1 MWGYALGW
9 LVHTFPIH
17 PRSLNRRTS
26 GVSILGVWRSLE
38 ARFLG
43 MEEAPSSN
51 LGTSTITAFLQFD
64 LDPERIM
71 TLPTKTYW
79 RAAFL
84 AALRRR
90 SFFFLHFHRWFPAF
104 FQARDPRF
112 MGLGDLLSVYDAF
125 GRVHVFKRSST
136 LETLAGTSV
145 PLALGATPV
154 WTTIVCEGDSG

>member
-1 MWGYALGW
+1 
-9 LVHTFPIH
+9 
-17 PRSLNRRTS
+17 
-26 GVSILGVWRSLE
+26 
-38 ARFLG
+38 

-51 LGTSTITAFLQFD
+51 LGTSTIIAFLQFD
-64 LDPERIM
+64 LDPERVM
-71 TLPTKTYW
+71 TLPKEAYW

-90 SFFFLHFHRWFPAF
+90 SFFFLHFHRWLPAF

-145 PLALGATPV
+145 SLALGATPV

>member
-1 MWGYALGW
+1 MRL
-9 LVHTFPIH
+9 
-17 PRSLNRRTS
+17 
-26 GVSILGVWRSLE
+26 LGVWRSLE

-51 LGTSTITAFLQFD
+51 LGTSTIIAFLHVD
-64 LDPERIM
+64 LDPERMM
-71 TLPTKTYW
+71 TLPKETYW

-90 SFFFLHFHRWFPAF
+90 SFFFLHFHRWLPAF
-104 FQARDPRF
+104 FQAREPRF
-112 MGLGDLLSVYDAF
+112 MGLRDLLSVYDAF
-125 GRVHVFKRSST
+125 GWVQVFRRSST

-145 PLALGATPV
+145 SVALGATPV

>member
-1 MWGYALGW
+1 MRL
-9 LVHTFPIH
+9 
-17 PRSLNRRTS
+17 
-26 GVSILGVWRSLE
+26 LGVWRSLE

-51 LGTSTITAFLQFD
+51 LGTSTINALRRCD
-64 LDPERIM
+64 LDPDIM
-71 TLPTKTYW
+71 KTLYEEAYC

-90 SFFFLHFHRWFPAF
+90 SFFFLHFHRWLPAF
-104 FQARDPRF
+104 FQAREPRF
-112 MGLGDLLSVYDAF
+112 MGLRDLLSVYDAF
-125 GRVHVFKRSST
+125 GWVQVFRRSST

-145 PLALGATPV
+145 SVALGATPV